1 MALTSRSAR
10 WNKEIETSPE
20 RTKVWTEPPN
30 KHKPDRKFP
39 VVYYLSRNG
48 QLEHPHFIENG
59 FVWHDLAENDFIYP
73 AHGQEYVLK
82 GSELL
87 LLDGTAAAKSDDTVS
102 SSPKLPLPETR
113 RSNGEFDSPVI
124 RRRRNQSWSAIDLHE
139 YKVYKSDSSGES
151 VTRAAADASTQT
163 DDKRR
168 CRRAILEIE
177 EEKEE
182 KCNQSMELSR
192 DEISPPPSDSS
203 PETLESL
210 LKADGKAVIVRPGE
224 VNGDHP
230 SGRTKTSS
238 VLMQLINCGS
248 ISFRDCGPGYGKNHP
263 GLSLITQYRS
273 KLPRGAEG
281 RRSRVGSSGASKL
294 VEDKEYF
301 SGSLI
306 ETKKDEFPA
315 LKRSSSYNADR

>member
-1 MALTSRSAR
+1 VISRLNTLRGKGMATMYSWSSKRSY
-10 WNKEIETSPE
+10 K
-20 RTKVWTEPPN
+20 
-30 KHKPDRKFP
+30 
-39 VVYYLSRNG
+39 
-48 QLEHPHFIENG
+48 NG

-151 VTRAAADASTQT
+151 VSRAAADASTQT

-168 CRRAILEIE
+168 RRRAILEIE

-182 KCNQSMELSR
+182 KCNQSTELSR
-192 DEISPPPSDSS
+192 DEVSPPPSDSS

-210 LKADGKAVIVRPGE
+210 LKADGKAVIVRPEE
-224 VNGDHP
+224 VNGDHAAEDHP

-238 VLMQLINCGS
+238 VLMQLITCGS

-263 GLSLITQYRS
+263 GLSLITQHRS

-281 RRSRVGSSGASKL
+281 SSSRMGSSGANKL

-306 ETKKDEFPA
+306 ETKKEEFPA